1 MDIRFGIINSQ
12 RGEHMDIME
21 FMKLY
26 ILADEDI
33 KSQVEKI
40 LEELP
45 QQPELPE

>member
-1 MDIRFGIINSQ
+1 
-12 RGEHMDIME
+12 MDIME

-33 KSQVEKI
+33 KCQVEKI